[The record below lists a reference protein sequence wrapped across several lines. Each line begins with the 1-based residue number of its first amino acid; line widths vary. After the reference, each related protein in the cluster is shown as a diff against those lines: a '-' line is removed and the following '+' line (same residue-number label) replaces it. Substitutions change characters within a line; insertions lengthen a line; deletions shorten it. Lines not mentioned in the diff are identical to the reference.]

1 VPRTREEFGTMY
13 IEKYRHDKE
22 LKLAVEQLEKK
33 KNKMRQVKKKHND
46 HKDAISELQR

>member
-13 IEKYRHDKE
+13 IGKYKHDKE

-33 KNKMRQVKKKHND
+33 KNKMRQIKKKHND
-46 HKDAISELQR
+46 HKDTISELQR